1 MPFRKRTNSRFR
13 ISDTILTRSGNQT
26 YGLAKKYRF
35 LDRNNLGETDILTHI
50 VNIDQAGKWDK
61 LAADLYGNIDLHW
74 VIPMFNHIENP
85 LIGPKNQ
92 EVIEYPSPSVVFA
105 EL

>member
-1 MPFRKRTNSRFR
+1 MPFIDRANARFR
-13 ISDTILTRSGNQT
+13 ISKTIYTRNGNLT

-35 LDRNNLGETDILTHI
+35 LNRSNLGEQDILKVI

-61 LAADLYGNIDLHW
+61 LAEDIYGNVDLHW
-74 VIPMFNHIENP
+74 IFVMFNHIENP
-85 LIGPKNQ
+85 LTGPKNQ
-92 EVIEYPSPSVVFA
+92 EVIEYPSPTVVFA